1 MYFHGWG
8 TAVDY
13 ARAVQWLE
21 KDTERESIQYDLLG
35 ICYLLGYGCQQNPA
49 RGKAFLEK
57 SQDSPYKNY
66 GLGMMY
72 AEGLGVREDIEQGVV
87 YLKRAAWANYEPAKE
102 ALTHY
107 KKSWFGVWRRK

>member
-1 MYFHGWG
+1 MAW
-8 TAVDY
+8 
-13 ARAVQWLE
+13 
-21 KDTERESIQYDLLG
+21 
-35 ICYLLGYGCQQNPA
+35 
-49 RGKAFLEK
+49 
-57 SQDSPYKNY
+57 
-66 GLGMMY
+66 GMMY

>member
-1 MYFHGWG
+1 MEN
-8 TAVDY
+8 
-13 ARAVQWLE
+13 E
-21 KDTERESIQYDLLG
+21 KHPLDDLKNAE
-35 ICYLLGYGCQQNPA
+35 ITKKRCQQNPA

>member
-1 MYFHGWG
+1 M
-8 TAVDY
+8 
-13 ARAVQWLE
+13 
-21 KDTERESIQYDLLG
+21 
-35 ICYLLGYGCQQNPA
+35 
-49 RGKAFLEK
+49 EK

-72 AEGLGVREDIEQGVV
+72 AEGLGVRENIGKGVE
-87 YLKRAAWANYEPAKE
+87 YLNKAAQANYTPAKE